1 MVLKDYF
8 HIFTKELYN
17 TIVISKKAIKKQIK
31 EKRKTKAKIS
41 LYKTENKKE
50 IKEEDQDNSESKIG
64 DCIIVNVE

>member
-1 MVLKDYF
+1 M
-8 HIFTKELYN
+8 YN
-17 TIVISKKAIKKQIK
+17 IVVIIEKATKKQAE

-50 IKEEDQDNSESKIG
+50 VKEEDQDNSENKIG

>member
-1 MVLKDYF
+1 
-8 HIFTKELYN
+8 LYN
-17 TIVISKKAIKKQIK
+17 IVVIIEKATKKQAE

-50 IKEEDQDNSESKIG
+50 VKEEDQDNSENKIG